1 MKFHEE
7 GEEAEEEA
15 TMEVGVIIE
24 AEEEILEVVE
34 EDSVVEVAEGV
45 IIVVAAVE
53 GVETEENTGAE
64 VVVEVAE
71 GITEGVGEVDH
82 QAEAVA
88 IEKERDH
95 LMVEGIDTRVED
107 HHHQPLHLAE
117 KETIIG
123 RKEGD
128 LHREMGLL
136 EDHLHLQGIVMVLH
150 VEIMADRLLQA
161 LLEDPMREE
170 DQVVEADMKTAT
182 LAEVLL
188 HPQGIDTEVEV
199 LWPAEILLLI
209 LVGQGLGK
217 DILRAQAILAPVE
230 AQELGEEII
239 EVVAQVMGEVE
250 VTKIMKEVKED
261 TVEEVMNHPQEHLQ
275 ERNTL
280 SLGVI
285 GVGTMTEEIEA
296 PRDII
301 VKCRFKKRESIM
313 NPIRFCQHIESE
325 VLNVKTCQGFSSNRF
340 KNL

>member
-1 MKFHEE
+1 LKFHEE
-7 GEEAEEEA
+7 GDEAEEEV
-15 TMEVGVIIE
+15 TMGEGVIIE

-34 EDSVVEVAEGV
+34 EDLAAEVAEGV

-53 GVETEENTGAE
+53 EVETEENTGAE

-71 GITEGVGEVDH
+71 EITEGVGEVDH
-82 QAEAVA
+82 QAGVA

-95 LMVEGIDTRVED
+95 LMEEVIGTKVED

-123 RKEGD
+123 RKEED

-150 VEIMADRLLQA
+150 VEITADRLLQA

-182 LAEVLL
+182 QAEVLPP
-188 HPQGIDTEVEV
+188 HQGIGTEAEV
-199 LWPAEILLLI
+199 LWPAEIRLPI
-209 LVGQGLGK
+209 QVGQGLGK

-230 AQELGEEII
+230 VQEQGVEII
-239 EVVAQVMGEVE
+239 EVVVQVMGEVE
-250 VTKIMKEVKED
+250 VTKIMKEVKGD
-261 TVEEVMNHPQEHLQ
+261 TVEEVMNHPPEHLL

-280 SLGVI
+280 SLEVI

-301 VKCRFKKRESIM
+301 VKCRFMKRKSIM
-313 NPIRFCQHIESE
+313 NANRLCLQLEI
-325 VLNVKTCQGFSSNRF
+325 VKI
-340 KNL
+340 